1 MDKDSAKME
10 GLLKDSSR
18 ACKEAAAVTTVW
30 VHNTHHSLQKQE
42 FRGEWLRQ
50 EVKEQKKEVQT
61 LTVEGRCIQRNHDRY
76 EERLKQ
82 LEKLVCKQEQALV
95 ELGRRWDSEF

>member
-1 MDKDSAKME
+1 MDKDGVRME

-42 FRGEWLRQ
+42 LRWECLRQ
-50 EVKEQKKEVQT
+50 EVKEQTKEIHT

-82 LEKLVCKQEQALV
+82 LEQLVCK
-95 ELGRRWDSEF
+95 